1 MTDREKLAGGE
12 ILGRLAG
19 LASRPFVGAAKSQ
32 GVQKSVTGGLTRYV
46 NQPLERGLRA
56 GGVHRALGEAINLG
70 MTPIPGTPKMVLPVL
85 KNPVERAVYSQTK
98 ADRAVKTL
106 SENPEIIGG
115 AAIPLPGT
123 TETILGA
130 KHLIRKALGV
140 KTAHLH
146 DLLEG
151 FSDELEKTAEEEKK
165 VRELENMVIG
175 HEVRGD
181 LVYMLAKGE
190 LEGGELWTHALF
202 HKKNKKPVAQLS
214 LLFHPE
220 LPVGEVRALHTHQE
234 FRGKGHTKTLF
245 SYAERAHPRDHFVVL
260 PDPWKDESV
269 GIQDLRK
276 IYEGLGFRPHGEFLM
291 KTPPK
296 ERNPLTLKPGNPW
309 KENIK
314 VAEVLPYQQKTQ
326 WSCSASC
333 LKAVAAHHGVRVPE
347 LGAIELVGAQPGRG
361 AETDQIANAAR
372 KLGFLAFEYSF
383 ASIEQAKF
391 LLDQGLPII
400 CDIQSFNHPG
410 KGHYVVLV
418 AADDKRVELMDPNT
432 PGNWRVI
439 SHAEMNARWWD
450 RAMAPPHDMMWKWG
464 IVIVPP
470 GDS

>member
-19 LASRPFVGAAKSQ
+19 LASRPFVGASKSQ
-32 GVQKSVTGGLTRYV
+32 GVQKAVTGGLTRYV
-46 NQPLERGLRA
+46 NQPIERGLRA
-56 GGVHRALGEAINLG
+56 GGVHRVLGEAINFG
-70 MTPIPGTPKMVLPVL
+70 MTPIPGTPKMVLPVM

-140 KTAHLH
+140 KTAHLNN
-146 DLLEG
+146 LLDG
-151 FSDELEKTAEEEKK
+151 FSDELEKTAE
-165 VRELENMVIG
+165 
-175 HEVRGD
+175 
-181 LVYMLAKGE
+181 
-190 LEGGELWTHALF
+190 
-202 HKKNKKPVAQLS
+202 
-214 LLFHPE
+214 
-220 LPVGEVRALHTHQE
+220 
-234 FRGKGHTKTLF
+234 
-245 SYAERAHPRDHFVVL
+245 VV
-260 PDPWKDESV
+260 
-269 GIQDLRK
+269 
-276 IYEGLGFRPHGEFLM
+276 
-291 KTPPK
+291 
-296 ERNPLTLKPGNPW
+296 
-309 KENIK
+309 
-314 VAEVLPYQQKTQ
+314 PYQQKTQ
-326 WSCSASC
+326 WSCSGSC
-333 LKAVAAHHGVRVPE
+333 LKAVVAHHGVRIPE
-347 LGAIELVGAQPGRG
+347 IAAIELVGARPGRG
-361 AETDQIANAAR
+361 AETDQIAAAAR

-383 ASIEQAKF
+383 ESIEQAKF

-418 AADDKRVELMDPNT
+418 SADEKRVELMDPNT

-450 RAMAPPHDMMWKWG
+450 RAMAPPHEMMWKWG

-470 GDS
+470 ETAGSS